1 MQEEFTEQQG
11 GRLLKLA
18 RMSIAEKLGI
28 EMDEKDQIFLKKE
41 FAGAPFQKKRGVFV
55 TLLIDGKLKGCIGNL
70 EPEGTVVEGVRQN
83 ALNAAFEDPRFS
95 PLRPEELERVQIEV
109 SILTK
114 PVPLEYTDKDDLLSG
129 ITPYSDGL
137 IIGKGN
143 KKATFL
149 PQVWDQVS
157 EPEEFLSHLCRK
169 AGLPADQWKKGDLE
183 VRVYRVESF
192 EEQGKA

>member
-1 MQEEFTEQQG
+1 MEDEFTEQQG
-11 GRLLKLA
+11 ALLLKLA
-18 RMSIAEKLGI
+18 RMSIARKLGI
-28 EMDEKDQIFLKKE
+28 EKGKKDSDFRKKA
-41 FAGAPFQKKRGVFV
+41 FSDAPFAKKRGVFV
-55 TLLIDGKLKGCIGNL
+55 TLLMDGKLRGCIGNL
-70 EPEGTVVEGVRQN
+70 EPDGTVVEGVRHN
-83 ALNAAFEDPRFS
+83 ALNAAFEDPRFP
-95 PLRPEELERVQIEV
+95 PLEQEELDRVQIEV

-114 PVPLEYTDKDDLLSG
+114 PVPLEYTDKEDLVSK

-137 IIGKGN
+137 IIGKGS

-149 PQVWDQVS
+149 PQVWEQVS

-192 EEQGKA
+192 EEQGNT